1 MQSVYQNVYD
11 NVIQES
17 MFSESK
23 KTIRKK
29 IPDYSKIIFKVTFF
43 NFMPPSLTCVG
54 CPEI

>member
-43 NFMPPSLTCVG
+43 SFMPPSLTCVG